1 MITKERF
8 PTSSHEVTNS
18 RGESFDYKKYGIEP
32 IVKSNSLDGDNFST
46 PHEWTPAGRAEK
58 VNDARDAVAIA
69 FGDKPPAMARQESN
83 TGRQLLVG
91 EAYKAA
97 TDGGIAPTNER
108 ASTRQV
114 FMTGEKITGK
124 LPSHADA
131 ERGPQSVDEMFNRRA
146 DLLAKGVPEDLVD
159 GIVSGEHNRDR
170 GDNLVQYAS
179 RPPVEQAAYEQPAIR
194 EESDELVS
202 RETSASAA
210 MPEAKETPLPPHAE
224 IPKAETAA
232 AKPPSD
238 PEPKASKENTPP
250 ETASNESPKVETTEA
265 KPATSNR
272 TAEKNPAEQVEQP
285 DGNQKNTVKSEAD
298 VSKSDGKQA
307 AGEKNPAEQ
316 VMQPAEDK
324 ISPVEAQSD
333 GNQENKLESKADVS
347 KSDGK
352 QAAGEQNTTKPGERQ
367 PFDQEKANKWAG
379 DFLRAYSGFLDQNV
393 RAELADRL
401 KAKGGLNVDR
411 ETIQAMYNLAREAGP
426 QSLVWQTEPG
436 SGSAL
441 QQFAGKAR
449 RDLQSIVESL

>member
-8 PTSSHEVTNS
+8 PTSSHEATNS
-18 RGESFDYKKYGIEP
+18 REQGEPFDYKKYGIEP

-46 PHEWTPAGRAEK
+46 PHEWTPAGRAKK

-108 ASTRQV
+108 ASTRRV

-131 ERGPQSVDEMFNRRA
+131 ERGPQSVGEMLDWRA
-146 DLLAKGVPEDLVD
+146 DLSAKGVPEDLVD
-159 GIVSGEHNRDR
+159 SVVMSEHNKDR

-179 RPPVEQAAYEQPAIR
+179 RPPVEQAVYEQPAIH
-194 EESDELVS
+194 EESSELVS
-202 RETSASAA
+202 HETSASDA
-210 MPEAKETPLPPHAE
+210 MPKVEEIPLPPHAE
-224 IPKAETAA
+224 IPKSETDA
-232 AKPPSD
+232 AKPLSE
-238 PEPKASKENTPP
+238 PEPKASTENTPP
-250 ETASNESPKVETTEA
+250 ETARNESPKVEATEA

-285 DGNQKNTVKSEAD
+285 AEDKTSPVEAQSDGNQKNTVKSE
-298 VSKSDGKQA
+298 V
-307 AGEKNPAEQ
+307 
-316 VMQPAEDK
+316 
-324 ISPVEAQSD
+324 
-333 GNQENKLESKADVS
+333 DVS

-367 PFDQEKANKWAG
+367 PFDQERANKWAG
-379 DFLRAYSGFLDQNV
+379 DFLRAYGGFLDQNTK
-393 RAELADRL
+393 AELADRL
-401 KAKGGLNVDR
+401 KAKGGLNVDAK
-411 ETIQAMYNLAREAGP
+411 TLQAMSRLAKEAGP
-426 QSLVWQTEPG
+426 RSPIWQVMPG
-436 SGSAL
+436 SGSTIRRA
-441 QQFAGKAR
+441 ADEAR
-449 RDLQSIVESL
+449 SRLQSIVESL

>member
-8 PTSSHEVTNS
+8 PTPSHEVTNS

-46 PHEWTPAGRAEK
+46 PHEWTPAGRAKK

-108 ASTRQV
+108 ASTRRV

-131 ERGPQSVDEMFNRRA
+131 ERGPQSVDEMLNRRA

-159 GIVSGEHNRDR
+159 GIVRGEHNRDR

-194 EESDELVS
+194 EESNELVS
-202 RETSASAA
+202 HETSASAV
-210 MPEAKETPLPPHAE
+210 MPEAKETPLPPRAE

-232 AKPPSD
+232 AKPPSE
-238 PEPKASKENTPP
+238 PEPKAPKESVPL
-250 ETASNESPKVETTEA
+250 ETARNESPKAEA
-265 KPATSNR
+265 KPATSDR
-272 TAEKNPAEQVEQP
+272 AAEKNPAEQVGQPAEDKTSPVEQP

-307 AGEKNPAEQ
+307 AGE
-316 VMQPAEDK
+316 
-324 ISPVEAQSD
+324 
-333 GNQENKLESKADVS
+333 
-347 KSDGK
+347 
-352 QAAGEQNTTKPGERQ
+352 QNTTKPGERQ
-367 PFDQEKANKWAG
+367 PFDQKKANKWAG
-379 DFLRAYSGFLDQNV
+379 DFLRAYGGFLDQDV
-393 RAELADRL
+393 RAELVDRL
-401 KAKGGLNVDR
+401 KAKGGLNVDAKTLR
-411 ETIQAMYNLAREAGP
+411 AMSDLVRKANP
-426 QSLVWQTEPG
+426 QSPIWQTRPG
-436 SGSAL
+436 SGSTLRRA
-441 QQFAGKAR
+441 ADEAR
-449 RDLQSIVESL
+449 SRLQSIVESL

>member
-1 MITKERF
+1 MITRELS
-8 PTSSHEVTNS
+8 PSHEAPDNTP
-18 RGESFDYKKYGIEP
+18 GESFDYEKYGISPTVE
-32 IVKSNSLDGDNFST
+32 SNSFDNDSGM

-97 TDGGIAPTNER
+97 TDGGAAPTNER
-108 ASTRQV
+108 ASIRRV

-131 ERGPQSVDEMFNRRA
+131 ERGPQSVDEMLNRRA

-159 GIVSGEHNRDR
+159 GIVRGEHNKDR

-194 EESDELVS
+194 EESNELVS
-202 RETSASAA
+202 HETSASAV
-210 MPEAKETPLPPHAE
+210 MSEAEETPLPPRVE
-224 IPKAETAA
+224 IPKTETDA
-232 AKPPSD
+232 AKPSSE

-250 ETASNESPKVETTEA
+250 KTVRNESPKVETTEA
-265 KPATSNR
+265 KPATNNR
-272 TAEKNPAEQVEQP
+272 TAEKNLAEQVAQPAEDKTSLVEQS
-285 DGNQKNTVKSEAD
+285 DGNQKNTVESE
-298 VSKSDGKQA
+298 
-307 AGEKNPAEQ
+307 
-316 VMQPAEDK
+316 
-324 ISPVEAQSD
+324 
-333 GNQENKLESKADVS
+333 ADVS

-367 PFDQEKANKWAG
+367 QRANKWAG
-379 DFLRAYSGFLDQNV
+379 DFLRAYGRFLDPNV

-401 KAKGGLNVDR
+401 EAKGGLNVSVKTLQEMSR
-411 ETIQAMYNLAREAGP
+411 LVEKANP
-426 QSLVWQTEPG
+426 QSPIWQTEPG

-441 QQFAGKAR
+441 QKIAGKAR
-449 RDLQSIVESL
+449 RDLQSIIESL

>member
-8 PTSSHEVTNS
+8 PTSSHEATNS
-18 RGESFDYKKYGIEP
+18 RKQDELFDYKKYGIEP
-32 IVKSNSLDGDNFST
+32 TVKSNSLDGDNFST

-97 TDGGIAPTNER
+97 TDGGKAPTNER
-108 ASTRQV
+108 ASIRRV

-131 ERGPQSVDEMFNRRA
+131 ERGPQSVDEMLNRRA

-159 GIVSGEHNRDR
+159 GIVRGEHNKDR

-179 RPPVEQAAYEQPAIR
+179 RPPVEQAVYEQPAIR
-194 EESDELVS
+194 DESSELVS
-202 RETSASAA
+202 HETSASDAV
-210 MPEAKETPLPPHAE
+210 PKVEEIPLPPHAE
-224 IPKAETAA
+224 IPKAETDA
-232 AKPPSD
+232 AKPPSE
-238 PEPKASKENTPP
+238 PEPKAPKESVPL
-250 ETASNESPKVETTEA
+250 ETARNESPKAET

-285 DGNQKNTVKSEAD
+285 AEDKTSPVEAQSDGNQKNTVKSEAD

-307 AGEKNPAEQ
+307 AGE
-316 VMQPAEDK
+316 
-324 ISPVEAQSD
+324 
-333 GNQENKLESKADVS
+333 
-347 KSDGK
+347 
-352 QAAGEQNTTKPGERQ
+352 QNTTKPGERQ
-367 PFDQEKANKWAG
+367 KKANKWAG
-379 DFLRAYSGFLDQNV
+379 DFLRAYGGFLDQNV

-401 KAKGGLNVDR
+401 KSKGGLNVDA
-411 ETIQAMYNLAREAGP
+411 ETLQAMSDLVRKANP
-426 QSLVWQTEPG
+426 QSPVWQTKPG

-441 QQFAGKAR
+441 QQFAGKVR
-449 RDLQSIVESL
+449 RDLQSIIESL

>member
-8 PTSSHEVTNS
+8 PTPSHEVTNS

-46 PHEWTPAGRAEK
+46 PHEWTPAGRAKK

-108 ASTRQV
+108 ASTRRV

-131 ERGPQSVDEMFNRRA
+131 EKGPQSVDEMLNRRA

-159 GIVSGEHNRDR
+159 GIVRGEHNRDR

-194 EESDELVS
+194 EESNELVS
-202 RETSASAA
+202 HETSASAV
-210 MPEAKETPLPPHAE
+210 MPEAKETPLPPRAE

-232 AKPPSD
+232 AKPPSE
-238 PEPKASKENTPP
+238 PEPKAPKESVPL
-250 ETASNESPKVETTEA
+250 ETARNESPKAEA
-265 KPATSNR
+265 KPATSDR
-272 TAEKNPAEQVEQP
+272 AAEKNPAEQVGQPAEDKTSPVEQP

-307 AGEKNPAEQ
+307 AGE
-316 VMQPAEDK
+316 
-324 ISPVEAQSD
+324 
-333 GNQENKLESKADVS
+333 
-347 KSDGK
+347 
-352 QAAGEQNTTKPGERQ
+352 QNTTKPGERQ
-367 PFDQEKANKWAG
+367 PFDQERANKWAG
-379 DFLRAYSGFLDQNV
+379 DFLRAYGRFLDQNT
-393 RAELADRL
+393 RAGLADRL
-401 KAKGGLNVDR
+401 KAKGGLNVDAK
-411 ETIQAMYNLAREAGP
+411 TLQAMSDLVRKANP
-426 QSLVWQTEPG
+426 QSPVWQTEPG
-436 SGSAL
+436 SGSTIRRA
-441 QQFAGKAR
+441 ADEAR
-449 RDLQSIVESL
+449 SRLQSIVEGL

>member
-272 TAEKNPAEQVEQP
+272 TAEKNPAEQV
-285 DGNQKNTVKSEAD
+285 
-298 VSKSDGKQA
+298 
-307 AGEKNPAEQ
+307 
-316 VMQPAEDK
+316 MQPAEDK

>member
-1 MITKERF
+1 MITRERF

-97 TDGGIAPTNER
+97 TDGGAAPTNER
-108 ASTRQV
+108 ASTRRV
-114 FMTGEKITGK
+114 LITGEKITGK

-131 ERGPQSVDEMFNRRA
+131 ERGPQSVGEMLDRRA

-159 GIVSGEHNRDR
+159 SVVMSEHNKDR

-179 RPPVEQAAYEQPAIR
+179 RPPVEQAVYEQPAIR
-194 EESDELVS
+194 EEPSELVS
-202 RETSASAA
+202 HETSYVTA
-210 MPEAKETPLPPHAE
+210 MPEAKETPLPPRAE
-224 IPKAETAA
+224 IPKAETDA
-232 AKPPSD
+232 AKSPSE
-238 PEPKASKENTPP
+238 PEPKASTENTPP
-250 ETASNESPKVETTEA
+250 ETARNESPKAKTAET

-272 TAEKNPAEQVEQP
+272 TAEKNPTEQVERPAEDKTSPVEAQS
-285 DGNQKNTVKSEAD
+285 DGNQKNTVKSE
-298 VSKSDGKQA
+298 
-307 AGEKNPAEQ
+307 
-316 VMQPAEDK
+316 
-324 ISPVEAQSD
+324 
-333 GNQENKLESKADVS
+333 ADVS

-367 PFDQEKANKWAG
+367 PFDQKKANKWAG
-379 DFLRAYSGFLDQNV
+379 DFLRAYGGFLEQNV

-401 KAKGGLNVDR
+401 KAKGGLNVDAK
-411 ETIQAMYNLAREAGP
+411 TLQAMSDLVRKANP
-426 QSLVWQTEPG
+426 QSPIWQTRPG

-441 QQFAGKAR
+441 QQFAGRAR
-449 RDLQSIVESL
+449 RDLQNIIDSL

>member
-108 ASTRQV
+108 ASTRRV

-124 LPSHADA
+124 SPSHADA
-131 ERGPQSVDEMFNRRA
+131 ERGPQSVDEMLNRRA

-179 RPPVEQAAYEQPAIR
+179 RPPVEQAVYEQPAIR
-194 EESDELVS
+194 EEPSELVS
-202 RETSASAA
+202 HETSYVTA

-224 IPKAETAA
+224 IPKAETDA
-232 AKPPSD
+232 AKSPSE
-238 PEPKASKENTPP
+238 PEPKASTENTPP
-250 ETASNESPKVETTEA
+250 ETARNESPKAKTAET

-272 TAEKNPAEQVEQP
+272 TAEKNPAEQVTQP
-285 DGNQKNTVKSEAD
+285 AEDKTSPVEAQSDGNQKNTVKSEAD
-298 VSKSDGKQA
+298 VSKT
-307 AGEKNPAEQ
+307 GEKQ
-316 VMQPAEDK
+316 
-324 ISPVEAQSD
+324 
-333 GNQENKLESKADVS
+333 
-347 KSDGK
+347 
-352 QAAGEQNTTKPGERQ
+352 QNTTKPGERQ
-367 PFDQEKANKWAG
+367 PFDQKKADKWAG
-379 DFLRAYSGFLDQNV
+379 DFLRAYGGFLDQNV

-401 KAKGGLNVDR
+401 KSKGGLNVDAK
-411 ETIQAMYNLAREAGP
+411 TLQAMSRLAKEANP
-426 QSLVWQTEPG
+426 RSPIWQTKPG

-441 QQFAGKAR
+441 QKFADRAR
-449 RDLQSIVESL
+449 KNLQSIIESL

>member
-1 MITKERF
+1 MITRERF
-8 PTSSHEVTNS
+8 PSHETANS
-18 RGESFDYKKYGIEP
+18 SEQGESFDYEKYGISPTVE
-32 IVKSNSLDGDNFST
+32 SNSFDNDSGT

-108 ASTRQV
+108 ASIRRV

-131 ERGPQSVDEMFNRRA
+131 ERGPQSVDEMLNRRA
-146 DLLAKGVPEDLVD
+146 NLLAKGVPEDLVD
-159 GIVSGEHNRDR
+159 GIVRGEHNKDR

-179 RPPVEQAAYEQPAIR
+179 RPPIEQAAYEQPAIR
-194 EESDELVS
+194 EESNELVS
-202 RETSASAA
+202 HETSASAA
-210 MPEAKETPLPPHAE
+210 MPEAEETPLPPRAE
-224 IPKAETAA
+224 ISKAETAA
-232 AKPPSD
+232 AKPSSE
-238 PEPKASKENTPP
+238 PEPKAPKGSVPLE
-250 ETASNESPKVETTEA
+250 AARNESPKAET

-307 AGEKNPAEQ
+307 AGE
-316 VMQPAEDK
+316 
-324 ISPVEAQSD
+324 
-333 GNQENKLESKADVS
+333 
-347 KSDGK
+347 
-352 QAAGEQNTTKPGERQ
+352 QNTTKPGERQ
-367 PFDQEKANKWAG
+367 QRANKWAG
-379 DFLRAYSGFLDQNV
+379 DFLRAYGGFLDQNV

-401 KAKGGLNVDR
+401 KAKGGLNVDAKTLR
-411 ETIQAMYNLAREAGP
+411 AMSRLAKEAGP
-426 QSLVWQTEPG
+426 QSPIWQVMPG
-436 SGSAL
+436 SGSTIRRA
-441 QQFAGKAR
+441 ADEAR
-449 RDLQSIVESL
+449 SRLQSIVESL

>member
-8 PTSSHEVTNS
+8 PTSSHEATNS
-18 RGESFDYKKYGIEP
+18 RKQDKLFDYKKYGIEP

-46 PHEWTPAGRAEK
+46 PHEWTPAGRAKK

-97 TDGGIAPTNER
+97 TDGGKAPTNER
-108 ASTRQV
+108 ASIRRV

-131 ERGPQSVDEMFNRRA
+131 ERGPQSVDGMLNRRA

-159 GIVSGEHNRDR
+159 GIVRGEHNRDR

-179 RPPVEQAAYEQPAIR
+179 RPPVEQAVYEQPAIR
-194 EESDELVS
+194 EEPSELVS
-202 RETSASAA
+202 HETSYVTA

-224 IPKAETAA
+224 IPKAETDA
-232 AKPPSD
+232 AKSPSE
-238 PEPKASKENTPP
+238 PEPKASTENTPP
-250 ETASNESPKVETTEA
+250 ETARNESPKAKTAET

-307 AGEKNPAEQ
+307 AGEQSTK
-316 VMQPAEDK
+316 QPD
-324 ISPVEAQSD
+324 
-333 GNQENKLESKADVS
+333 
-347 KSDGK
+347 
-352 QAAGEQNTTKPGERQ
+352 ERQ
-367 PFDQEKANKWAG
+367 PFNQEKANKWAG
-379 DFLRAYSGFLDQNV
+379 DFLRAYGGFLDQDV

-401 KAKGGLNVDR
+401 KSKGGLNVDR
-411 ETIQAMYNLAREAGP
+411 ETLQAMSKLAREANP
-426 QSLVWQTEPG
+426 QSPIWQTRPG

-441 QQFAGKAR
+441 QQFAGRAR
-449 RDLQSIVESL
+449 RDLQNIIDSL

>member
-8 PTSSHEVTNS
+8 PISSHEVTNS

-69 FGDKPPAMARQESN
+69 FGDKPPAMASQESN

-97 TDGGIAPTNER
+97 TDGGKAPTNER
-108 ASTRQV
+108 ASTRRV

-131 ERGPQSVDEMFNRRA
+131 ERGPQSVDEMLNRRA

-159 GIVSGEHNRDR
+159 GIVRGEHNRDR

-179 RPPVEQAAYEQPAIR
+179 RPPVEQAVYEQSAIR
-194 EESDELVS
+194 EEPSELVS
-202 RETSASAA
+202 HETSASTA
-210 MPEAKETPLPPHAE
+210 MPEAKETPLPPHVE
-224 IPKAETAA
+224 IPKAETVV
-232 AKPPSD
+232 AKPSSE

-250 ETASNESPKVETTEA
+250 KTARNESPKVEATET

-272 TAEKNPAEQVEQP
+272 TAEKNPAEQVAQPAEDKTSPLEQS
-285 DGNQKNTVKSEAD
+285 DSNQENTLESEAD
-298 VSKSDGKQA
+298 VSKT
-307 AGEKNPAEQ
+307 GE
-316 VMQPAEDK
+316 
-324 ISPVEAQSD
+324 
-333 GNQENKLESKADVS
+333 
-347 KSDGK
+347 K

-367 PFDQEKANKWAG
+367 QRANKWAG

-393 RAELADRL
+393 RAELVDRL
-401 KAKGGLNVDR
+401 KAKGGLNVDAK
-411 ETIQAMYNLAREAGP
+411 TLQAMSKLAKEANP
-426 QSLVWQTEPG
+426 RSPVWQTKPG

-441 QQFAGKAR
+441 QKSADRAR
-449 RDLQSIVESL
+449 RDLQSIIESL

>member
-8 PTSSHEVTNS
+8 PTSSHEATNS

-32 IVKSNSLDGDNFST
+32 TVKSNSLDGDNFST
-46 PHEWTPAGRAEK
+46 PHEWTPAGRVEK
-58 VNDARDAVAIA
+58 VNDAHDAVAIA

-108 ASTRQV
+108 ASTRRV

-179 RPPVEQAAYEQPAIR
+179 RPPAEQAVYEQPATH
-194 EESDELVS
+194 EEPKELVS
-202 RETSASAA
+202 RETSASDA
-210 MPEAKETPLPPHAE
+210 MPKVEETPLPPRAE
-224 IPKAETAA
+224 ITKAETDV
-232 AKPPSD
+232 AKPSSE
-238 PEPKASKENTPP
+238 PEPKAPKESTPP
-250 ETASNESPKVETTEA
+250 KTVRNESPKVEATEA

-272 TAEKNPAEQVEQP
+272 TAEKNPAEQV
-285 DGNQKNTVKSEAD
+285 A
-298 VSKSDGKQA
+298 
-307 AGEKNPAEQ
+307 
-316 VMQPAEDK
+316 QPAEDK
-324 ISPVEAQSD
+324 TSPVEAQSD
-333 GNQENKLESKADVS
+333 SNQENTLESEAGVLKT
-347 KSDGK
+347 GEK
-352 QAAGEQNTTKPGERQ
+352 QAAGEQSTKQPGERQ

-401 KAKGGLNVDR
+401 KSKGGLNVDA
-411 ETIQAMYNLAREAGP
+411 ETLQAMSKLAKEANP
-426 QSLVWQTEPG
+426 RSPIWQTKPG

-441 QQFAGKAR
+441 QKFADRAR
-449 RDLQSIVESL
+449 KNLQSIIESL

>member
-8 PTSSHEVTNS
+8 PTSSHEATNS
-18 RGESFDYKKYGIEP
+18 RKQDKLFDYKKYGIEP

-58 VNDARDAVAIA
+58 INDARYAVAIA

-108 ASTRQV
+108 ASTRRV

-131 ERGPQSVDEMFNRRA
+131 ERGPQSVDEMLNRRA

-159 GIVSGEHNRDR
+159 GIVRGEHNRDR

-194 EESDELVS
+194 EESNELVS
-202 RETSASAA
+202 HETSASAV
-210 MPEAKETPLPPHAE
+210 MPEAKETPLPPRAE
-224 IPKAETAA
+224 IPKAETDA
-232 AKPPSD
+232 AKSPSE
-238 PEPKASKENTPP
+238 PEPKAPKENTPP
-250 ETASNESPKVETTEA
+250 ETARNESPKVEATEA
-265 KPATSNR
+265 KPATNNS
-272 TAEKNPAEQVEQP
+272 TAEKNPAEQVERPAEDKTSPVEQP

-298 VSKSDGKQA
+298 VSKSDGKQ
-307 AGEKNPAEQ
+307 
-316 VMQPAEDK
+316 
-324 ISPVEAQSD
+324 S
-333 GNQENKLESKADVS
+333 
-347 KSDGK
+347 
-352 QAAGEQNTTKPGERQ
+352 AGEQNTTKPGERQ
-367 PFDQEKANKWAG
+367 PFDQKKANKWAG
-379 DFLRAYSGFLDQNV
+379 DFLRAYGGFLDQDV

-401 KAKGGLNVDR
+401 KAKGGLNVDAK
-411 ETIQAMYNLAREAGP
+411 TLQAMSNLVKKAGP
-426 QSLVWQTEPG
+426 QSPIWQVMPG
-436 SGSAL
+436 SGSTIRRA
-441 QQFAGKAR
+441 ADEAR
-449 RDLQSIVESL
+449 SRLQSIVESL